1 MSRYQLARRSFLHAI
16 GASTGLY
23 ALLRTMERRA
33 EGAATSPKRLVVIH
47 RPVGTVYP
55 VWHCPGSGT
64 NFTLS
69 DLVSPFAAVKNNM
82 IVLQSANPVGSDGGI
97 VIAPGD
103 TGAHERGMVAL
114 MTSVMPNAVRAVP
127 DAAGDPYANGP
138 SFDQIF
144 LKRGAALQGTP
155 IPSLQLS
162 CDDRVDTLQVSVRRM
177 SYQYDEGTEDAK
189 GVLCH
194 PPLMP
199 YLVPL
204 DAYTRVFGT
213 QMPGGMTTSN
223 VAALQQAR
231 AIKKSVL
238 DHNLRELARLR
249 TLAPASEKSHLDAHE
264 AAIRDLEMQLDAAPP
279 DAVACGLAMPPQK
292 TDPKNNLTN
301 PNGTPND
308 MLNASNGADNDL
320 HALIGKLHFAVLL
333 AALKCDLTRVV
344 TFQWSPGT
352 NHVSFGKFWPSDA
365 TKVLEHHPVSHTLG
379 DPDIFQTDPT
389 KRIDQAGYL
398 INVDRFYS
406 QNTAAFII
414 ALANTVDVYG
424 ANLLDQTIVP
434 YVSEVA
440 RATHAFNPMPILL
453 FGGAG
458 TGFKGGQVMSFPESA
473 KRSTTDMW
481 LSIAAALG
489 MTQDSLKTEKFLANA
504 GRITSPP
511 PAPIAGLFA

>member
-1 MSRYQLARRSFLHAI
+1 MSGYQVARRSFLRLI

-23 ALLRTMERRA
+23 ALLRTMEERA
-33 EGAATSPKRLVVIH
+33 EGALAPPKRLIVIH

-55 VWHCPGSGT
+55 VWHCSGI
-64 NFTLS
+64 NSLS
-69 DLVSPFAAVKNNM
+69 DLVSPFGPVKNNM
-82 IVLQSANPVGSDGGI
+82 IVLQSQNPVGNDGGI

-103 TGAHERGMVAL
+103 TGAHERGIVAL
-114 MTSVMPNAVRAVP
+114 MTGVMPTATRDVP

-144 LKRGAALQGTP
+144 LKRAGALQGTP
-155 IPSLQLS
+155 ISSLQVS
-162 CDDRVDTLQVSVRRM
+162 CDDRVDTLQVSVRRL

-194 PPLMP
+194 PPLKP

-204 DAYTRVFGT
+204 DVYVRVFGT
-213 QMPGGMTTSN
+213 QMPGGMTMSN
-223 VAALQQAR
+223 VTALSQAR
-231 AIKKSVL
+231 AVKKSVL

-249 TLAPASEKSHLDAHE
+249 AIAPASEKAHLDAHE
-264 AAIRDLEMQLDAAPP
+264 AAIRDLERQLDAAPA

-292 TDPKNNLTN
+292 TDAKNNLSSDSAN
-301 PNGTPND
+301 S
-308 MLNASNGADNDL
+308 SNGADNDL
-320 HALIGKLHFAVLL
+320 HALIGKLHFAVLT

-365 TKVLEHHPVSHTLG
+365 SKVLEHHPVSHTLG
-379 DPDIFQTDPT
+379 DSDILQTNAS
-389 KRIDQAGYL
+389 KRTDQCGYL

-406 QNTAAFII
+406 QNTAAFITGLST
-414 ALANTVDVYG
+414 ATDVYG
-424 ANLLDQTIVP
+424 ANLLDQSVIP

-440 RATHAFNPMPILL
+440 RATHGFNPMPILL
-453 FGGAG
+453 FGGTG
-458 TGFKGGQVMSFPESA
+458 TGFKGGQVISFPESA

-481 LSIAAALG
+481 LSIAGAFGLS
-489 MTQDSLKTEKFLANA
+489 QDSLKTEKFLANP
-504 GRITSPP
+504 GRITNPP
-511 PAPIAGLFA
+511 PAPIPGLFA

>member
-1 MSRYQLARRSFLHAI
+1 MSRYRLARRSFIHAI
-16 GASTGLY
+16 GGSAGLY
-23 ALLRTMERRA
+23 ALLETMERRA
-33 EGAATSPKRLVVIH
+33 EGAVAPPKRLVVIH

-55 VWHCPGSGT
+55 MWHCAGSGT

-69 DLVSPFAAVKNNM
+69 DLVSPFAGVKSNM
-82 IVLQSANPVGSDGGI
+82 IVLQSTNPVGSDGGI

-103 TGAHERGMVAL
+103 TGAHEKGMVAI
-114 MTSVMPNAVRAVP
+114 MTGVMPNAIRDVP

-144 LKRGAALQGTP
+144 VKRAAALQGTP
-155 IPSLQLS
+155 IASLQVS

-177 SYQYDEGTEDAK
+177 SYQYDEGTENAK

-213 QMPGGMTTSN
+213 QMVGGMTASN
-223 VAALQQAR
+223 AAALKQAR

-264 AAIRDLEMQLDAAPP
+264 AAIRDLETQLDAAPV
-279 DAVACGLAMPPQK
+279 DAVTCGLAAPPQK
-292 TDPKNNLTN
+292 TDAKNNITS
-301 PNGTPND
+301 PNGQPND
-308 MLNASNGADNDL
+308 ALNASSGADNDL
-320 HALIGKLHFAVLL
+320 HALIGQLHFAVLT
-333 AALKCDLTRVV
+333 AALKCDITRVV

-352 NHVSFGKFWPSDA
+352 NHVSFGKFWPSDP
-365 TKVLEHHPVSHTLG
+365 TKVLQHHPVSHTLG
-379 DPDIFQTDPT
+379 DADIFQTDPT
-389 KRIDQAGYL
+389 KRIDQANYL
-398 INVDRFYS
+398 IAVDRFYS
-406 QNTAAFII
+406 QNTAAFIT
-414 ALANTVDVYG
+414 ALSTTVDVYG
-424 ANLLDQTIVP
+424 ANLLDQTIIP

-440 RATHAFNPMPILL
+440 RATHAFNPMPILI
-453 FGGAG
+453 FGGKG
-458 TGFKGGQVMSFPESA
+458 TGFKGGQVMSFPENA

-489 MTQDSLKTEKFLANA
+489 LTQDSLKTEKFLANA
-504 GRITSPP
+504 GRITNPP
-511 PAPIAGLFA
+511 PAPIAGLFG